1 MLPISDPSTH
11 EPRLLEQVDEALRAP
26 HVLLGFKPQLER
38 RFRTQTHRARRRSM
52 QVAGVL
58 MNTFPLLMLL
68 ADYFLIPDVFS
79 QALWL
84 RLTCVGVTLLLS
96 ILAFK
101 LISDERAP
109 EWWAIAIGLLA
120 VGTNLHLLG
129 QSNSPL
135 GQLHLLG
142 CAMVILYNNVIL
154 RPRFQLAAW
163 ATAAMLAGPAWVGL
177 TLPEPLRDL
186 KQLLPVL
193 VAIAATASCSLYF
206 LYQLEREERHN
217 HLMSLR
223 HRLLSARLATVNA
236 ELDQLARLDP
246 LTLVANRRHAD
257 EHLGQLWQRRHH
269 GQDHLAVMMI
279 DIDHFKAYNDRYG
292 HPAGDA
298 CLRAVAQALMLD
310 LRRAGDLLARYGG
323 EEFIAVLHG
332 VPPDEALKT
341 AERITQAIRDL
352 NLVHEGSPGQQV
364 TISVGLCCDRVAEH
378 DLSLQAW
385 VAAADQALY
394 DAKRQGRNQVRQASI
409 LQGKAAA

>member
-1 MLPISDPSTH
+1 MLPSPAPATD
-11 EPRLLEQVDEALRAP
+11 EPRLLQQVDAALRAP
-26 HVLLGFKPQLER
+26 QVLMGFKPRLER
-38 RFRTQTHRARRRSM
+38 RFQAETRQARRRSM
-52 QVAGVL
+52 QAASL
-58 MNTFPLLMLL
+58 MMSIFPLLFLL
-68 ADYFLIPDVFS
+68 ADYFLIPDTFP
-79 QALWL
+79 QALTL
-84 RLTCVGVTLLLS
+84 RLAFLVTTLLLS
-96 ILAFK
+96 IAIFK
-101 LISDERAP
+101 LVSDNRAP
-109 EWWAIAIGLLA
+109 EWWTMAIGLLA

-129 QSNSPL
+129 QSHSQL

-154 RPRFQLAAW
+154 RPRFLLAVL
-163 ATAAMLAGPAWVGL
+163 ATALMLGGPSWVGL
-177 TLPEPLRDL
+177 NLPAPMRDL

-217 HLMSLR
+217 HLMGLR

-257 EHLGQLWQRRHH
+257 EHLNQLWQRRYRD
-269 GQDHLAVMMI
+269 QDHLAVMMI
-279 DIDHFKAYNDRYG
+279 DLDHFKAYNDRYG

-298 CLRAVAQALMLD
+298 CLRAVAQALVLD

-332 VPPDEALKT
+332 VPPEEALKT

-352 NLVHEGSPGQQV
+352 RLVHEGSPHRQV
-364 TISVGLCCDRVAEH
+364 TISVGLCSDRIGDAGPP
-378 DLSLQAW
+378 LQAW
-385 VAAADQALY
+385 VAAADHALY
-394 DAKRQGRNQVRQASI
+394 DAKRQGRDRVCQAP
-409 LQGKAAA
+409 LHQGKAAA